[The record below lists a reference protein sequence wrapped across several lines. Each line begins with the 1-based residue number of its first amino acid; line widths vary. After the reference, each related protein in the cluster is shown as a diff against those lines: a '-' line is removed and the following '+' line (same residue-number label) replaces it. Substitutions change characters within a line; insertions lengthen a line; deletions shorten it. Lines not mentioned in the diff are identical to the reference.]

1 MNMPGYQSDG
11 VGHSFLERFRAN
23 ENLPSDET

>member
-23 ENLPSDET
+23 ESLPSDEA

>member
-11 VGHSFLERFRAN
+11 VDRSFLERFRAK
-23 ENLPSDET
+23 ESLPSDEA

>member
-11 VGHSFLERFRAN
+11 VDYSFLERLRAN
-23 ENLPSDET
+23 ENLPSDEA